1 MVGDTG
7 AMPRIKAPSVEAHH
21 ELVWQAV
28 TDALGELLT
37 ERDYE
42 SINLGHIA
50 ARAGL
55 ARNTLYNYA
64 SDKTSLVLAI
74 AERASRPVL
83 ADVTTIADAP
93 APAPDRARQIISE
106 LLRAFTSN
114 TFRLI
119 LRPASAAAAPLG
131 VIDVRDGPFRAIPDA
146 MEKII
151 RDGIRSGE
159 FRAVD
164 DVPLTAWLLSGI
176 MRAAADQMARDDLHP
191 DDLIDPVQDLIV
203 GALVQPASS
212 PPRPV

>member
-1 MVGDTG
+1 
-7 AMPRIKAPSVEAHH
+7 MPRIKAPSVEAHH
-21 ELVWQAV
+21 ELVWQSV
-28 TDALGELLT
+28 SDALGELLT

-74 AERASRPVL
+74 AERASRPIL
-83 ADVTTIADAP
+83 DGITAIADAP
-93 APAPDRARQIISE
+93 EPATERARQIISA
-106 LLRAFTSN
+106 LLHAFTSS

-119 LRPASAAAAPLG
+119 LRPAAAANAPLDS
-131 VIDVRDGPFRAIPDA
+131 VDVREGPFGAVPDA
-146 MEKII
+146 MEKVI
-151 RDGIRSGE
+151 RDGISSGE

-176 MRAAADQMARDDLHP
+176 MRSASDRISRGRLQP
-191 DDLIDPVQDLIV
+191 DDLVGPVQDLIV
-203 GALVQPASS
+203 GALARSVPA
-212 PPRPV
+212 PPAPV

>member
-1 MVGDTG
+1 M
-7 AMPRIKAPSVEAHH
+7 EAHH

-74 AERASRPVL
+74 AERASRPIL
-83 ADVTTIADAP
+83 DSISAIAATP
-93 APAPDRARQIISE
+93 APATERAKQIISE
-106 LLRAFTSN
+106 LLHAFNSN

-119 LRPASAAAAPLG
+119 LQPTAVAAPLETIRDA
-131 VIDVRDGPFRAIPDA
+131 VAVRESPFRAIPDA
-146 MEKII
+146 MEKVI

-159 FRAVD
+159 FRPVD

-176 MRAAADQMARDDLHP
+176 MHTAADRMTRGQVGP
-191 DDLIDPVQDLIV
+191 DDLIGPVQNLIV
-203 GALVQPASS
+203 GALAHTTYTS
-212 PPRPV
+212 PGPE

>member
-1 MVGDTG
+1 
-7 AMPRIKAPSVEAHH
+7 MPRIKAPSVEAHH

-28 TDALGELLT
+28 TNALGELLT

-74 AERASRPVL
+74 AERASRPIL
-83 ADVTTIADAP
+83 DGVTAIADAP
-93 APAPDRARQIISE
+93 EPATERARRIISE
-106 LLRAFTSN
+106 LLHAFTSS

-119 LRPASAAAAPLG
+119 LQPATVATGPLHTME
-131 VIDVRDGPFRAIPDA
+131 DVREGPFGAIPDA
-146 MEKII
+146 MEKVI

-176 MRAAADQMARDDLHP
+176 MRSAVDRMTRGRLHP
-191 DDLIDPVQDLIV
+191 DDLVRPVQDLIV
-203 GALVQPASS
+203 GALTQTGSASRG
-212 PPRPV
+212 PE

>member
-1 MVGDTG
+1 
-7 AMPRIKAPSVEAHH
+7 MPRIKAPSVEAHH

-74 AERASRPVL
+74 AERTSRPVL
-83 ADVTTIADAP
+83 ARVTAIADAP
-93 APAPDRARQIISE
+93 EPAAERTRQIISE
-106 LLRAFTSN
+106 LLHAFTSS

-119 LRPASAAAAPLG
+119 LQPAATATGPLDAE
-131 VIDVRDGPFRAIPDA
+131 DVQEGPFGAVPDA
-146 MEKII
+146 MEKVI

-176 MRAAADQMARDDLHP
+176 MRTAADRMTRGRLQP
-191 DDLIDPVQDLIV
+191 DDLIGPVQDLVV
-203 GALVQPASS
+203 GALAQTSSTSPGPA
-212 PPRPV
+212 

>member
-1 MVGDTG
+1 
-7 AMPRIKAPSVEAHH
+7 MPRIKAPSVEAHH
-21 ELVWQAV
+21 ELVWQSV

-83 ADVTTIADAP
+83 ESVTAIADAP
-93 APAPDRARQIISE
+93 EPAAERARQIISE
-106 LLRAFTSN
+106 LLHAFTSS

-119 LRPASAAAAPLG
+119 LHPVAATTGPLDA
-131 VIDVRDGPFRAIPDA
+131 VDVREGPFRAVPDA
-146 MEKII
+146 MEKVI
-151 RDGIRSGE
+151 RDGVRDGE
-159 FRAVD
+159 FRVVD
-164 DVPLTAWLLSGI
+164 DVALAAWLLSGI
-176 MRAAADQMARDDLHP
+176 MRAAADRMTRGGLHP
-191 DDLIDPVQDLIV
+191 DDLIGPVQDLIV
-203 GALVQPASS
+203 GALAQPAST
-212 PPRPV
+212 PPRPG